1 MIIVTGSI
9 VARPET
15 FDRVLELSLE
25 HVHRSRKEP
34 GCLSHAVYRDVENP
48 MRVVFLE
55 EWEDRG
61 ELATHFAVPA
71 SSAFIKEVRTLA
83 SELSPIGIFDSSP
96 ANL

>member
-34 GCLSHAVYRDVENP
+34 GCISHAVYRDVENP

-55 EWEDRG
+55 EWEDKSA
-61 ELATHFAVPA
+61 LAAHFAVPA
-71 SSAFIKEVRTLA
+71 SSAFVKAARSLA

-96 ANL
+96 VNL